1 VDVHEFRRAVMDRT
15 HTDDVVAADEL
26 IQATLLTLA
35 ERITHD
41 EARDLQA
48 QLPEP
53 LQPLF
58 ASGGAERFG
67 GEEFV
72 RRVMVRSHVDAG
84 HAGIRAAAVLSVLRD
99 AVSAGEWADVLAQLP
114 ADPVDDL
121 PGSVPASAAHR
132 ELAEALAARGARE
145 RWHETADRGVWR
157 AASDDG
163 LKHGLVRVVGRS
175 FEARVYRYPTGP
187 TGARPELS
195 HGPQVFDT
203 PDAALDYAEAE
214 MGFDVSRPDAMR

>member
-1 VDVHEFRRAVMDRT
+1 MDVHEFRRAVMERT
-15 HTDDVVAADEL
+15 HSDDVAATDEL
-26 IQATLLTLA
+26 IQATLVTLA

-41 EARDLQA
+41 EARHLQA

-72 RRVMVRSHVDAG
+72 RRVMVRCHVDAG

-114 ADPVDDL
+114 ADPVAEL
-121 PGSVPASAAHR
+121 PGEVPGSAAHR
-132 ELAEALAARGARE
+132 ALKEALSVRATRA

-163 LKHGLVRVVGRS
+163 LKQGTVRVVGGS
-175 FEARVYRYPTGP
+175 FEARVCRYPTGP

-195 HGPQVFDT
+195 HGPRVFDT

-214 MGFDVSRPDAMR
+214 MGLRVAQPDVMR

>member
-1 VDVHEFRRAVMDRT
+1 MDVHEFRRKVMART
-15 HTDDVVAADEL
+15 HSDDVAATDEL
-26 IQATLLTLA
+26 IQATLVTLA

-72 RRVMVRSHVDAG
+72 RRVIVRSHVDVG
-84 HAGIRAAAVLSVLRD
+84 HAGIHAAAVLSVLRD
-99 AVSAGEWADVLAQLP
+99 AVSPGEWADVLAQLP
-114 ADPVDDL
+114 ADPITEL
-121 PGSVPASAAHR
+121 PGDVPASAAYG
-132 ELAEALAARGARE
+132 EMTEALSARGAHD
-145 RWHETADRGVWR
+145 RWHETAERGVWR
-157 AASDDG
+157 AASDDD
-163 LKHGLVRVVGRS
+163 LKHGMVRIVGRS

-195 HGPQVFDT
+195 HGPRVFDT
-203 PDAALDYAEAE
+203 ADAALDYAEAE
-214 MGFDVSRPDAMR
+214 MGFAPSRPDAMR